1 MPTSLIE
8 LYSLQIE
15 SPLPKVRTL
24 NHAEVQGFSDWL
36 CDADGFRLRPD
47 QVKVKAWDALYG
59 YEILAQFFGENGFLV
74 RTPDRV
80 RVGVKNARS
89 AGDWEII
96 QQVFV
101 RFLQRVE
108 AAEGAPRLFS
118 ASAHVKLQE
127 QEAADYLA
135 RFSVVPGVERP
146 AALSYVKIPDWEKEI
161 RIVIEPS
168 NLIPGQLFISWD
180 SQFTGSQDWDTFVPI
195 LMTVMENSAGIF
207 DLELNLNR

>member
-1 MPTSLIE
+1 MTPSLIE
-8 LYSLQIE
+8 IYSLQIE

-24 NHAEVQGFSDWL
+24 NHAEVQSFSDWL
-36 CDADGFRLRPD
+36 CDADGFRLRAE

-59 YEILAQFFGENGFLV
+59 YEIAAQFFGENGFLV

-89 AGDWEII
+89 AADWEII

-108 AAEGAPRLFS
+108 AADGAPRLFS
-118 ASAHVKLQE
+118 ASAHVKLQD
-127 QEAADYLA
+127 QESADFLA